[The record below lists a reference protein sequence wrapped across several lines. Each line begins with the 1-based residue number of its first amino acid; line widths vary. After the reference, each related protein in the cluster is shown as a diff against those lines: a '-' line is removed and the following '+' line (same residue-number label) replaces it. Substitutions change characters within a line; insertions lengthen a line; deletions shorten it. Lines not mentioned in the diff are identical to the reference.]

1 MTFRPTSL
9 VTPVLVAALFTA
21 GAATPANARPPSG
34 GCPSGFKVL
43 SVPALTV
50 QGYQMPARVDDPNS
64 GVLSFGRPGNGN
76 GSVCGVELGGGLVTD
91 WGGPVYNFMDDQ
103 LPKGG

>member
-9 VTPVLVAALFTA
+9 VTSALVAALLTA
-21 GAATPANARPPSG
+21 GAATPANARPSSG

-43 SVPALTV
+43 SVPALTA
-50 QGYQMPARVDDPNS
+50 QGYEMPARVDDPLS
-64 GVLSFGRPGNGN
+64 GVLSYGMPGNGN

-91 WGGPVYNFMDDQ
+91 WGGPVYTFLDDQ
-103 LPKGG
+103 LPKGR